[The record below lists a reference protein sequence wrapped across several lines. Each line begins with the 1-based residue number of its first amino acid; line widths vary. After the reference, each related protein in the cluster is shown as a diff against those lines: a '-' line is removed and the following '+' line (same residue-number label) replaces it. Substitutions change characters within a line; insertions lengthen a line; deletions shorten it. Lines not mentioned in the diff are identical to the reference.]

1 MARKKRKQY
10 KPKKDLDSMIQEF
23 LKDSDKKF
31 EQEIKSNKKYRR
43 KGSRKD
49 ISNKGEDE

>member
-1 MARKKRKQY
+1 MSKKKKKHRQ
-10 KPKKDLDSMIQEF
+10 PKKNLDEMIQEF
-23 LKDSDKKF
+23 LRDSEKKF
-31 EQEIKSNKKYRR
+31 TVDIKSNKKYRR

>member
-1 MARKKRKQY
+1 MARKKRKHRQ
-10 KPKKDLDSMIQEF
+10 PKDLDSMIQEF
-23 LKDSDKKF
+23 LRDSDKKF

>member
-1 MARKKRKQY
+1 MAKKRKHRQ
-10 KPKKDLDSMIQEF
+10 PKKDLDEMIQAF
-23 LKDSDKKF
+23 LKESDKKF
-31 EQEIKSNKKYRR
+31 QEEIKSNKKYRR